1 MLLQKIK
8 TMTNFT
14 NTEKVIADYI
24 LANADN
30 IEQLTIQELAR
41 KTYTSHAS
49 IIRFTRKLG
58 LDGFKSFKIEL
69 LKTHQQENHV
79 LSEINPNV
87 PFEHD
92 DSILKISRE
101 MMELT
106 QQTISESYHLLD
118 EQMLFQATRQLYDA
132 QRIFLFAVG
141 DSQIRAESFQNKLW
155 KINQY
160 AILAT
165 DRSEWAVHTANI
177 TSKDCALF
185 ISYDAKSPHDITA
198 AKWLKSRRVPIILLT
213 SHITSSL
220 SKMADICIAVPNLE
234 DKSEL
239 KIATFASQ
247 IAFDYILNVIFSTI
261 YQIDYEK
268 NKDYQTLNQQF
279 LSDNNA

>member
-1 MLLQKIK
+1 M
-8 TMTNFT
+8 
-14 NTEKVIADYI
+14 
-24 LANADN
+24 
-30 IEQLTIQELAR
+30 
-41 KTYTSHAS
+41 
-49 IIRFTRKLG
+49 
-58 LDGFKSFKIEL
+58 
-69 LKTHQQENHV
+69 
-79 LSEINPNV
+79 
-87 PFEHD
+87 
-92 DSILKISRE
+92 
-101 MMELT
+101 
-106 QQTISESYHLLD
+106 
-118 EQMLFQATRQLYDA
+118 
-132 QRIFLFAVG
+132 FALG

-177 TSKDCALF
+177 TSEDCALF

-198 AKWLKSRRVPIILLT
+198 AEWLKSRGVPIILLT
-213 SHITSSL
+213 SHITSKL
-220 SKMADICIAVPNLE
+220 SKIADICIAVPNLE

-247 IAFDYILNVIFSTI
+247 IAFDYILNVIFSTL